1 MGNIDTLLSAL
12 DERTIASKIA
22 ISNDETRMQYPLR
35 SNTVSSF
42 DEFSNIIGDYYN
54 YHFTKCVSGGG
65 SLSTSEAGGRAKE
78 IIEREYRKRGGDIV
92 AACNNAQDGTNGG
105 MRAILDIIAEGI
117 KAESVERYIREMFD
131 RHVSPNSWEDK
142 VNIIRQFIR
151 RCGGELSGS
160 VDLQQPEAYASN
172 YEGLIRSYVTAL
184 QQTSSMFRRF

>member
-65 SLSTSEAGGRAKE
+65 SLSTAEAGGRAKE

-92 AACNNAQDGTNGG
+92 SACNNAQDGTNGG
-105 MRAILDIIAEGI
+105 MRAVLDIIAEGI

-151 RCGGELSGS
+151 RCGGELAGS

-172 YEGLIRSYVTAL
+172 YEGLIRSYVIAL

>member
-1 MGNIDTLLSAL
+1 MGNIDTLLDAL

-22 ISNDETRMQYPLR
+22 IANDETRMQYPLH

-42 DEFSNIIGDYYN
+42 DEFSNLIADYYN
-54 YHFTKCVSGGG
+54 YHFTKSVSGGG
-65 SLSTSEAGGRAKE
+65 SLSIAEAGGRAKE
-78 IIEREYRKRGGDIV
+78 IIEREYRRRGGDIV

-117 KAESVERYIREMFD
+117 KAESVERYIRDMFD
-131 RHVSPNSWEDK
+131 RHVAPNSWEDK

-151 RCGGELSGS
+151 RCGGELAGS
-160 VDLQQPEAYASN
+160 VDFQQPEAYASN
-172 YEGLIRSYVTAL
+172 YESLIRSYVTAL